1 MAHGGCTNS
10 KKLLFTRLFGFAVG
24 AWASTGDN
32 WASPLWPNR
41 AQYADPI
48 TPLCLLIISSSSNE
62 SLTSANNTGG
72 ILYGLLLEVIAN

>member
-32 WASPLWPNR
+32 WASPLRFAEVAAARP
-41 AQYADPI
+41 
-48 TPLCLLIISSSSNE
+48 
-62 SLTSANNTGG
+62 TGG
-72 ILYGLLLEVIAN
+72 LAAALASGAGGGA